1 MTRRIISSRSYPAI
15 LFALTLL
22 PGLSTAASAEGV
34 LDIYRLADQYD
45 TQLQQAEAAYR
56 ASLEARPQSR
66 AGLLPSVGISANT
79 TWNEQDRTYP
89 GNATFSGNE
98 DFNSHGYSLNLT
110 QPLYRHEAW
119 VRYRQSQDTISGAE
133 ATLMTARQ
141 AMIVRAADR
150 YFNVLAATDN
160 LQFATAEKD
169 AIKRQLEQTQQRF
182 EVGLIAI
189 TDVLEA
195 QASYDTAVAQEIEAN
210 NLLATSREVLR
221 ELTGRNHEIIA
232 PLRADTPLVTPAPAD
247 IDAWTEKSLENSLAL
262 RAAEFAYDAARKE
275 VAAQRAGHYP
285 TLDAVASRSN
295 TVSDGGSFGK
305 SDIDDTRI
313 GLQLNMSLFQG
324 GLVASQT
331 RQARQ
336 GAEQAS
342 QAMEQQ
348 RRGAIRQTR
357 EAYLGVLAAISRVT
371 AFKQARASS
380 QSALE
385 ATEAGYDVGT
395 RTTVDVLLARR
406 TVFLAQRDYARSR
419 YDYILNSLRLK
430 QAVGT
435 LSPADLEQVN
445 AWLAN

>member
-1 MTRRIISSRSYPAI
+1 MPPRIKSFRLSPAI
-15 LFALTLL
+15 LFALILL
-22 PGLSTAASAEGV
+22 PAAGVAAPAEGL
-34 LDIYRLADQYD
+34 LDIYRLADQHD
-45 TQLQQAEAAYR
+45 TQLQQAQAAYQ

-66 AGLLPSVGISANT
+66 AGLLPSVGLSANT
-79 TWNEQDRTYP
+79 TWNEQDRTFP
-89 GNATFSGNE
+89 GNAAFSGNE
-98 DFNSHGYSLNLT
+98 DFNSHGYALNLT
-110 QPLYRHEAW
+110 QPIYRHDAW
-119 VRYRQSQDTISGAE
+119 VRYRQSQDTVSEAE
-133 ATLMTARQ
+133 ATLMTAQQ

-150 YFNVLAATDN
+150 YFNVLAAADN

-182 EVGLIAI
+182 DVGLIAI

-195 QASYDTAVAQEIEAN
+195 QASYDTAVAQEIEAI
-210 NLLATSREVLR
+210 NLLATAREILR
-221 ELTGRNHEIIA
+221 ELTGRNHDGIA
-232 PLRADTPLVTPAPAD
+232 PLRAETPLVNPVPAD
-247 IDAWTEKSLENSLAL
+247 IDAWTGKAQESSLAL

-285 TLDAVASRSN
+285 TLDMVASRSN
-295 TVSDGGSFGK
+295 SVSGGGSLGG

-313 GLQLNMSLFQG
+313 GLQLNLPLFQG
-324 GLVASQT
+324 GLTASQT
-331 RQARQ
+331 RQARF
-336 GAEQAS
+336 GAEQAAQS
-342 QAMEQQ
+342 LEEQ
-348 RRGAIRQTR
+348 RRAAIRQTR
-357 EAYLGVLAAISRVT
+357 EAYLGVIAAISRVT

-406 TVFLAQRDYARSR
+406 TVFRAERDYARSR

-435 LSPADLEQVN
+435 LSPADLEAVN